1 MPMVDNN
8 HGHIFGNGSLN
19 AESDKKYRS
28 CVFIW
33 CRRWLNIGW
42 ISPTA
47 WGGFAFLFTRNIAH
61 HPQCPLIRKI
71 YLHIMHIYTLAVLT
85 DIATIVHNNG
95 MRRIAY
101 SLNIG
106 IIWLCRTVLCI
117 LFSKLGE
124 RINIHYA
131 VIRWAVRT
139 DCLHGAYQ
147 WGKVQW
153 ENKNWKS
160 SRQHTFW
167 RTKSFTRHRS
177 CSVWMEISLPV
188 PLNRE
193 NRICKSTPHRRFPA
207 RKSSRWSIC
216 RSLCGG
222 SYPRCCP
229 LLSE

>member
-1 MPMVDNN
+1 MVQALTK
-8 HGHIFGNGSLN
+8 H
-19 AESDKKYRS
+19 
-28 CVFIW
+28 
-33 CRRWLNIGW
+33 WLNKPHRSRRLCFSIYAQHCP
-42 ISPTA
+42 SFAMPTYKENI
-47 WGGFAFLFTRNIAH
+47 FAYNE
-61 HPQCPLIRKI
+61 
-71 YLHIMHIYTLAVLT
+71 IYTLAALT

-106 IIWLCRTVLCI
+106 IIWLCRTVLRI

-160 SRQHTFW
+160 SRQHTFG

-193 NRICKSTPHRRFPA
+193 SRIWKSTPHRRFPT

-222 SYPRCCP
+222 SYPRCRP

>member
-1 MPMVDNN
+1 
-8 HGHIFGNGSLN
+8 
-19 AESDKKYRS
+19 
-28 CVFIW
+28 
-33 CRRWLNIGW
+33 
-42 ISPTA
+42 
-47 WGGFAFLFTRNIAH
+47 
-61 HPQCPLIRKI
+61 
-71 YLHIMHIYTLAVLT
+71 MHIYAFTVLK
-85 DIATIVHNNG
+85 DIATIVYNNG
-95 MRRIAY
+95 TRRTN
-101 SLNIG
+101 SLLEHRWCFT
-106 IIWLCRTVLCI
+106 IWSFHLQNCSSQI
-117 LFSKLGE
+117 FPKLRE

-222 SYPRCCP
+222 SYPRCRP